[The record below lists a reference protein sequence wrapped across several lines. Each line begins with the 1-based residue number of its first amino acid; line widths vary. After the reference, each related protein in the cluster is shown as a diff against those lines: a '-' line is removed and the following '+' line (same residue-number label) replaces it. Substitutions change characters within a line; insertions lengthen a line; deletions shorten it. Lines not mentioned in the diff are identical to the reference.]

1 MVGKLTERQRRFCEE
16 YLVDG
21 NAAQAA
27 IRAGYSVKIAK
38 QVGQKNLT
46 KPCIRQYIDQKLA
59 EMSSA
64 RIADAAEV
72 MEYLTAVMRG
82 EIEEKTAVAVNGT
95 VETVKVPTSIRNRLR
110 AAELLGKR
118 HRLFTDKVEVAAAVP
133 VVICGAEELSD

>member
-82 EIEEKTAVAVNGT
+82 EIEEETAVAVNGT

>member
-64 RIADAAEV
+64 RIADAVEV

-82 EIEEKTAVAVNGT
+82 EIEEETAVAVNGT